1 MSQRLLK
8 EWGATMAKLR
18 IGIVGTGG
26 IAQGRHIPA
35 FLKLADRVE
44 ITSVSDINFER
55 AKEVAEK
62 FAIPK
67 VYPTYQEMFA
77 EVDAVVVCTPNKFH
91 AEIAVEALEAG
102 LHVLC
107 EKPMALTVAECE
119 SMITASEKSGKKLAI
134 AYHYRFM
141 KEAQAAKKVMFENE
155 IGNPLVVRVQAMR
168 RRKVPG
174 WGVFTNKELQGGGSL
189 IDYGCHLLD
198 LAVWLMGDAE
208 PALVVGSTYNALSKI
223 PGQVN
228 QWGEF
233 NHETFNVDD
242 HVTGYIKF
250 SNGASLLL
258 ETSWSNNIKEDVVE
272 NVSISGDKGGLEVF
286 PFSLNYAK
294 HGMLF
299 NSPASWIPGEVDPSI
314 PQAENFVAACLGQAE
329 LVVKP
334 EEALSVSQIIEALYE
349 SSQTGSSIQFG
360 LKEER

>member
-1 MSQRLLK
+1 MS
-8 EWGATMAKLR
+8 KLR

-26 IAQGRHIPA
+26 IAQSRHIPA
-35 FLKLADRVE
+35 FKKLADRVE
-44 ITSVSDINFER
+44 VKAVSDINFER
-55 AKEVAEK
+55 AKEVADK
-62 FAIPK
+62 FAIPE
-67 VYPTYQEMFA
+67 VYPTYQEMFG
-77 EVDAVVVCTPNKFH
+77 EVDAIVVCTPNKFH
-91 AEIAVEALEAG
+91 AEITVEALEAG

-107 EKPMALTVAECE
+107 EKPMALSVAECE
-119 SMITASEKSGKKLAI
+119 SMITAAKASGKKLAI

-155 IGNPLVVRVQAMR
+155 IGHPLVVRVQALR

-198 LAVWLMGDAE
+198 LALWLMGEAE
-208 PALVVGSTYNALSKI
+208 PTLVAGSAYNALSKI

-228 QWGEF
+228 QWGDF

-242 HVTGYIKF
+242 HVSGYIKF

-258 ETSWSNNIKEDVVE
+258 ETSWSNNIKEDVIE
-272 NVSISGDKGGLEVF
+272 NVSISGDKGGLDVF

-299 NSPASWIPGEVDPSI
+299 NSPAAWIPGEDDPSV
-314 PQAENFVAACLGQAE
+314 PQAENFVEACLGQAE

-334 EEALSVSQIIEALYE
+334 EEALRVSQIIEAIYE
-349 SSQTGSSIQFG
+349 SSQTGSSVQIEARKRQ
-360 LKEER
+360 EV